1 MIKRLLKM
9 IKSVQ
14 RLAADDTY
22 MYAVVMLTSL
32 SRFTIKPLLKMKK
45 RWRWIAFDV
54 TYHVNI
60 LDKNINLYLMKY
72 SDLPVQL
79 HTWGDIKNATCK
91 TKRPLFVF
99 LKRSNVTSHGC

>member
-32 SRFTIKPLLKMKK
+32 SRFTIKRLLKMKK

-60 LDKNINLYLMKY
+60 LDKNINLTTLSYGHIHFKFIILLIFYLVMVALKNHHFC
-72 SDLPVQL
+72 V
-79 HTWGDIKNATCK
+79 IK
-91 TKRPLFVF
+91 
-99 LKRSNVTSHGC
+99 

>member
-1 MIKRLLKM
+1 MIERLLKM

-14 RLAADDTY
+14 RLAFDVSY
-22 MYAVVMLTSL
+22 MYVVVMLTSL

-60 LDKNINLYLMKY
+60 LDKNINLYLMIH
-72 SDLPVQL
+72 SDLLPVQL
-79 HTWGDIKNATCK
+79 YTWGYI
-91 TKRPLFVF
+91 
-99 LKRSNVTSHGC
+99 NV

>member
-32 SRFTIKPLLKMKK
+32 SRFTIKRVLKMKK

-60 LDKNINLYLMKY
+60 LDKNINLYLMIH
-72 SDLPVQL
+72 SDLLVQMY
-79 HTWGDIKNATCK
+79 TWGDIY
-91 TKRPLFVF
+91 V
-99 LKRSNVTSHGC
+99 